1 MSLKTERTRVKRSH
15 ERGSHDRET
24 IDAVLDAIPFCHIGY
39 LRDGAP
45 FVVPTLQWRAGD
57 YVYWHGS
64 SASTMIKKS
73 RANPVCL
80 TVSALDG
87 VVLARSG
94 FHSSVNYRSVMLLGE
109 AELVTDKDHKTAALK
124 AMFDALFP
132 GRWEAV
138 RPMNAKELKATSVM
152 RLKITEGSCKIR
164 TGGPND
170 DDADYALPIWAGEI
184 PIETRLR
191 PAIADP
197 RNLPGVEMPE
207 HIAHIHIGQTG
218 GKTGG

>member
-15 ERGSHDRET
+15 ERGNYDRDK
-24 IDAVLDAIPFCHIGY
+24 INAVLDAIPFCHIGY

-45 FVVPTLQWRAGD
+45 FVVPTLQWREGD

-94 FHSSVNYRSVMLLGE
+94 FNSSVNYRSVMLLGE
-109 AELVTDKDHKTAALK
+109 AELVTDPDHKTAALK

-138 RPMNAKELKATSVM
+138 RPMNAKELKATGVM

-170 DDADYALPIWAGEI
+170 DDEDYELPIWAGEI

-191 PAIADP
+191 PAIPDP
-197 RNLPGVEMPE
+197 RNLPGVEIPD
-207 HIAHIHIGQTG
+207 HIADIRMGQTAE
-218 GKTGG
+218 

>member
-1 MSLKTERTRVKRSH
+1 MSLKTERTRLKRSH
-15 ERGSHDRET
+15 QRGAYDRKT
-24 IDAVLDAIPFCHIGY
+24 IDMVLDAIPFCHIGY

-45 FVVPTLQWRAGD
+45 FVVPTLQWREGD

-64 SASTMIKKS
+64 SASSAIRGSKD
-73 RANPVCL
+73 AQVCV

-109 AELVTDKDHKTAALK
+109 AELVTDPDHKAAALE

-132 GRWEAV
+132 GRWDMV
-138 RPMNAKELKATSVM
+138 RPMTDKELKATGVM

-164 TGGPND
+164 EGGPND
-170 DDADYALPIWAGEI
+170 DDEDYSLPIWAGVV
-184 PIETRLR
+184 PIETRLM
-191 PAIADP
+191 PAISDP
-197 RNLPGVEMPE
+197 RNLPGVEAPDHLADIRM
-207 HIAHIHIGQTG
+207 GQAG
-218 GKTGG
+218 SK

>member
-15 ERGSHDRET
+15 QRGGNDRET

-39 LRDGAP
+39 LRDAAP
-45 FVVPTLQWRAGD
+45 FVVPTLQWREGD

-80 TVSALDG
+80 TVSSLDG

-109 AELVTDKDHKTAALK
+109 AELVTDPDHKTAALK

-132 GRWEAV
+132 GRWDVV
-138 RPMNAKELKATSVM
+138 RPMSAKELKATGVM

-184 PIETRLR
+184 PIETRLG

-197 RNLPGVEMPE
+197 RNLPGVEMPD
-207 HIAHIHIGQTG
+207 HIADIRMGQTG
-218 GKTGG
+218 G